1 MKTRYTATLA
11 MLAGFGLGAVAI
23 QGLHAQAKTPA
34 YIVTEVQIIDEAA
47 FKEFAPK
54 TDATM
59 APFGGKRLVRGGKI
73 IPLEGDAPK
82 RLVITMFDS
91 AEKAQAWRNSPG
103 WKALLP
109 IRDKAVKSREFI
121 VEGISN

>member
-1 MKTRYTATLA
+1 MNTKSKMALTL
-11 MLAGFGLGAVAI
+11 LVGFALGAVAI
-23 QGLHAQAKTPA
+23 QALHAQAKPPA
-34 YIVTEVQIIDEAA
+34 YVVTEVQIIDEAA

-73 IPLEGDAPK
+73 IPLEGDPPK
-82 RLVITMFDS
+82 RFVITMFDS
-91 AEKAQAWRNSPG
+91 AEKAQAWRDSPG

-121 VEGISN
+121 VEGISH

>member
-1 MKTRYTATLA
+1 MKTHYTIALSL
-11 MLAGFGLGAVAI
+11 LAGAALGGAAI
-23 QGLHAQAKTPA
+23 QGLHAQAKPPA
-34 YIVTEVQIIDEAA
+34 YVVTEVQIIDEAA

-73 IPLEGDAPK
+73 IPLEGEPPK
-82 RLVITMFDS
+82 RFVITMFDN
-91 AEKAQAWRNSPG
+91 AEKAQAWRDSPG